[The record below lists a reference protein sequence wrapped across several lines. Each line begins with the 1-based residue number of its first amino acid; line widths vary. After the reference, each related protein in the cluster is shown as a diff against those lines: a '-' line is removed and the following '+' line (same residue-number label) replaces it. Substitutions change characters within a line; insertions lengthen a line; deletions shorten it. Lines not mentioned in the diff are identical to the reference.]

1 LRTIFNSN
9 LRIVATA
16 TVVLVLL
23 AIAALLA
30 EPAIAAPMTA
40 GSATNGAAAPAATG
54 PTTAGPIATGPQ
66 PAVRIPM
73 FGNPNTRLERPDMSG
88 AGTIRILT
96 DDGFPPLN
104 FTGDDNRPTGFT
116 VDLARAACDRLGVAC
131 TIQARRFDTLL
142 DALAAGKG
150 DVVIAAIPVTPRL
163 LERFTVTRPY
173 MQFPGRFMVKNGA
186 ALPAPGAKDFAGKTV
201 GVVAGSAHEAWLK
214 ANFPASPLKTYPDL
228 PAAAAGLRAGEVPY
242 VFGDGLSMALWQDGS
257 LAGNCCGFTGG
268 PYLSDGFFGEG
279 VGFIVR
285 RNDAALQRAFDYA
298 LQQMWSDGRYD
309 ELYLRYFPVS
319 FF

>member
-1 LRTIFNSN
+1 MM
-9 LRIVATA
+9 A
-16 TVVLVLL
+16 
-23 AIAALLA
+23 
-30 EPAIAAPMTA
+30 PAFAAPATA
-40 GSATNGAAAPAATG
+40 GSATTAPATTGPATAEAAATG
-54 PTTAGPIATGPQ
+54 SR

-96 DDGFPPLN
+96 DDSFPPLN

-116 VDLARAACDRLGVAC
+116 VDLARAACDRLAVAC

-173 MQFPGRFMVKNGA
+173 MRFPGRFMVKNGA
-186 ALPAPGAKDFAGKTV
+186 ALPTPGAKDFAGKTV

-214 ANFPASPLKTYPDL
+214 ANFPASPLKAYADL
-228 PAAAAGLRAGEVPY
+228 PAAGAGLRAGEIPY

-268 PYLSDGFFGEG
+268 PYLSDAFFGEG

-298 LQQMWSDGRYD
+298 LQQTWSDGRYD

>member
-1 LRTIFNSN
+1 MKSIALLRTMLN
-9 LRIVATA
+9 LNLHVTVAA
-16 TVVLVLL
+16 TVVLV
-23 AIAALLA
+23 IASALLG
-30 EPAIAAPMTA
+30 PAFAA
-40 GSATNGAAAPAATG
+40 SAPAG
-54 PTTAGPIATGPQ
+54 PASAGPVTSAGPQ
-66 PAVRIPM
+66 SAVRIPM

-96 DDGFPPLN
+96 DDSFPPLN
-104 FTGDDNRPTGFT
+104 FAGDNNRPTGFA
-116 VDLARAACDRLGVAC
+116 VDLARSACDRLGVVC
-131 TIQARRFDTLL
+131 TIQTRRFDTLL

-150 DVVIAAIPVTPRL
+150 DVIIAAIPTTPGL

-173 MQFPGRFMVKNGA
+173 MRFPGRFMVKNGE
-186 ALPAPGAKDFAGKTV
+186 ALPEPGAKDFAGKTI

-214 ANFPASPLKTYPDL
+214 ARFPASPLKPYPDL
-228 PAAAAGLRAGEVPY
+228 PTAGAALRAGEVPY
-242 VFGDGLSMALWQDGS
+242 VFGDGLGMALWQDGS
-257 LAGNCCGFTGG
+257 LSGNCCGFTGG
-268 PYLSDGFFGEG
+268 PYLSDAFFGEG

>member
-1 LRTIFNSN
+1 MLRTMFNHN
-9 LRIVATA
+9 VHIVIVATIA
-16 TVVLVLL
+16 L
-23 AIAALLA
+23 AIASLLA
-30 EPAIAAPMTA
+30 TAAIAGPTAGEPAASGP
-40 GSATNGAAAPAATG
+40 ATAAPAANA
-54 PTTAGPIATGPQ
+54 PAAASSR

-73 FGNPNTRLERPDMSG
+73 FGNPNSRLERPDMSG

-96 DDGFPPLN
+96 DDSFPPLN
-104 FTGDDNRPTGFT
+104 FVGDDNRPTGFT

-131 TIQARRFDTLL
+131 TIQTRRFDTLL

-150 DVVIAAIPVTPRL
+150 DVVIAAIPATPGL

-173 MQFPGRFMVKNGA
+173 MRFPGRFMIKNGA
-186 ALPAPGAKDFAGKTV
+186 ASPGPGEKDFAGKTI

-214 ANFPASPLKTYPDL
+214 ANFPASPLKAYPDL
-228 PAAAAGLRAGEVPY
+228 PAAGAALRAGEVPY
-242 VFGDGLSMALWQDGS
+242 VFGDGLGMALWQDGS
-257 LAGNCCGFTGG
+257 LSGNCCGFTGG
-268 PYLSDGFFGEG
+268 PYLSDAFFGEG